1 MGGTPRWRG
10 VLSHSCVPA
19 SSLSSVYPC
28 YHTSMTNT
36 NDRPRGGAHFLLI
49 AASTIIVI
57 GGIRFAG
64 ALLVPFVLAAFLA
77 ILCLP
82 AVALLTRYRVPT
94 VLSVLIVVLVLGG
107 VLSGVGAIVGGS
119 INQFT
124 AAVPKYEE
132 RVNQLWASVEGWIED
147 LPSEILPFELNQDQS
162 TKPLEMI
169 NPGQLMGF
177 LGTSL
182 KGVLAALQNTFMVI
196 LTLVFMLLEA
206 TTFPTKI
213 RLAFGGGKGDLDR
226 FSVVTGQVQRYLAI
240 KTVTSLVTGL
250 LVGMW
255 VGIMGLDFAVVWGLV
270 AFMLNYIPNIGSIV
284 AAVPAVLLAFVQ
296 LGVGP
301 GIAVAI
307 GYLVINISMGNLVEP
322 ALLGRSL
329 GLSTLVVFL
338 SLIFWGWMW
347 GTVGMLLSVPLTM
360 MIKIFL
366 ESSDDLRW
374 AAILLDSGR
383 ALEARLSLEG
393 EGAKVTEVS
402 NSRSSDGDA

>member
-1 MGGTPRWRG
+1 MM
-10 VLSHSCVPA
+10 A
-19 SSLSSVYPC
+19 
-28 YHTSMTNT
+28 T
-36 NDRPRGGAHFLLI
+36 NDRSRGGAHFLVM
-49 AASTIIVI
+49 AAATIIVI
-57 GGIRFAG
+57 GGVRFAG
-64 ALLVPFVLAAFLA
+64 PLLIPFVLAAFLA

-94 VLSVLIVVLVLGG
+94 VLAVLVVVLVLGG

-124 AAVPKYEE
+124 EAVPKYEQ
-132 RVNQLWASVEGWIED
+132 RVDQLWASVEGWIED
-147 LPSEILPFELNQDQS
+147 LPSEFFPFDLDPGQS
-162 TKPLEMI
+162 TSPLEVI
-169 NPGQLMGF
+169 KPGQLMGF

-226 FSVVTGQVQRYLAI
+226 FAVVTGQVQRYLAI

-250 LVGMW
+250 LVGGW

-284 AAVPAVLLAFVQ
+284 AAVPAVLLAVVQ

-301 GIAVAI
+301 GIAVAV
-307 GYLVINISMGNLVEP
+307 GYLVINISMGNLIEP

-360 MIKIFL
+360 IIKIFL

-383 ALEARLSLEG
+383 ALEARLSQED
-393 EGAKVTEVS
+393 EGATVAEVS
-402 NSRSSDGDA
+402 HSRSPDGDA

>member
-1 MGGTPRWRG
+1 MM
-10 VLSHSCVPA
+10 V
-19 SSLSSVYPC
+19 
-28 YHTSMTNT
+28 TNEP
-36 NDRPRGGAHFLLI
+36 NRGGAHFLVM
-49 AASTIIVI
+49 AAATIIVI

-64 ALLVPFVLAAFLA
+64 PLLVPFVLAAFLA

-94 VLSVLIVVLVLGG
+94 VLAVLIVVLVLGG

-132 RVNQLWASVEGWIED
+132 RVDQLWASVQVWAEQ
-147 LPSEILPFELNQDQS
+147 LPFEILPIESPGSQNF
-162 TKPLEMI
+162 KPFEMI
-169 NPGQLMGF
+169 KPGQLMGF

-182 KGVLAALQNTFMVI
+182 KGVLAALQNTFLVI

-226 FSVVTGQVQRYLAI
+226 FAVVTGQVQRYLAI

-301 GIAVAI
+301 GLAVAV
-307 GYLVINISMGNLVEP
+307 GYLVINISMGNLIEP

-383 ALEARLSLEG
+383 ALEARLSLED
-393 EGAKVTEVS
+393 EGAKGAEGSDSGSPGGEV
-402 NSRSSDGDA
+402 

>member
-1 MGGTPRWRG
+1 MM
-10 VLSHSCVPA
+10 A
-19 SSLSSVYPC
+19 
-28 YHTSMTNT
+28 TNER
-36 NDRPRGGAHFLLI
+36 NRGGAHFLLM
-49 AASTIIVI
+49 AAATIIVI
-57 GGIRFAG
+57 GGIRIAG
-64 ALLVPFVLAAFLA
+64 PLLIPFVLAAFLA

-82 AVALLTRYRVPT
+82 AVAWLTRHRVPT
-94 VLSVLIVVLVLGG
+94 VVAVLVVVLVLGG

-132 RVNQLWASVEGWIED
+132 RVDQLWASVQVWAEQ
-147 LPSEILPFELNQDQS
+147 LPFEILPIEPSENQNF
-162 TKPLEMI
+162 KPFEMI
-169 NPGQLMGF
+169 KPGQLMGF

-206 TTFPTKI
+206 TTFPAKI

-226 FSVVTGQVQRYLAI
+226 FAVVTGQVQRYLAI

-250 LVGMW
+250 LVGVW
-255 VGIMGLDFAVVWGLV
+255 VGMMGLDFAVVWGLV

-284 AAVPAVLLAFVQ
+284 AAVPAVLLAVIQ

-301 GIAVAI
+301 GIAVAL
-307 GYLVINISMGNLVEP
+307 GYLVINITMGNLVEP

-360 MIKIFL
+360 MTKIFL
-366 ESSDDLRW
+366 ENSEDLKW
-374 AAILLDSGR
+374 AAVLLDSGR
-383 ALEARLSLEG
+383 GLEARLSLEIDA
-393 EGAKVTEVS
+393 AKEAES
-402 NSRSSDGDA
+402 SRSVSPGGDS

>member
-1 MGGTPRWRG
+1 
-10 VLSHSCVPA
+10 
-19 SSLSSVYPC
+19 
-28 YHTSMTNT
+28 MTGT
-36 NDRPRGGAHFLLI
+36 NDRSRGGAHFLVM
-49 AASTIIVI
+49 AAATIIVI

-64 ALLVPFVLAAFLA
+64 PLLIPFVLAAFLA

-94 VLSVLIVVLVLGG
+94 VLAVLIVVLVLGG

-119 INQFT
+119 VNQFT

-132 RVNQLWASVEGWIED
+132 RVDQLWASVEVWIEE
-147 LPSEILPFELNQDQS
+147 LPFEILPFESSRDQS
-162 TKPLEMI
+162 VRPLEMI

-182 KGVLAALQNTFMVI
+182 KGVLAALQNTFLVI

-213 RLAFGGGKGDLDR
+213 RLAFGEGEGEGDLDR
-226 FSVVTGQVQRYLAI
+226 FQVVTGQVQRYLAI

-250 LVGMW
+250 LVGLW

-284 AAVPAVLLAFVQ
+284 AAVPAVLLAVIQ

-301 GIAVAI
+301 GIAVAV
-307 GYLVINISMGNLVEP
+307 GYMVINISMGNLIEP

-360 MIKIFL
+360 MTKIFL
-366 ESSDDLRW
+366 ENSEDLKW
-374 AAILLDSGR
+374 AAVLLDSGR
-383 ALEARLSLEG
+383 ALEARLSLQNEAADEAEAMKSG
-393 EGAKVTEVS
+393 SPG
-402 NSRSSDGDA
+402 GDA

>member
-1 MGGTPRWRG
+1 MM
-10 VLSHSCVPA
+10 V
-19 SSLSSVYPC
+19 
-28 YHTSMTNT
+28 T
-36 NDRPRGGAHFLLI
+36 NDRSRGGAHFLVM
-49 AASTIIVI
+49 AAATIIVI

-64 ALLVPFVLAAFLA
+64 PLLIPFVLAAFLA

-124 AAVPKYEE
+124 EAVPKYEE
-132 RVNQLWASVEGWIED
+132 RVDQMWTSVEDWIEE
-147 LPSEILPFELNQDQS
+147 LPFEILPFESSRDQS
-162 TKPLEMI
+162 VRPLEMI
-169 NPGQLMGF
+169 KPGQLMGF

-182 KGVLAALQNTFMVI
+182 KGVLAALQNTFLVI

-213 RLAFGGGKGDLDR
+213 RLAFGEGEGDLDR
-226 FSVVTGQVQRYLAI
+226 FAVVTGQVQRYLAI

-301 GIAVAI
+301 GLAVAV
-307 GYLVINISMGNLVEP
+307 GYLVINISMGNLIEP

-360 MIKIFL
+360 MTKIFL
-366 ESSDDLRW
+366 ENSEDLKW
-374 AAILLDSGR
+374 AAVLLDSGR
-383 ALEARLSLEG
+383 ALEARLSLQNEAAG
-393 EGAKVTEVS
+393 EAEA
-402 NSRSSDGDA
+402 SSPGSPPGDA